1 MGLLFCIVVWLGLFS
16 KMSEFVVVCSSE
28 KRIGIVVCES
38 LLAYFLG
45 LY

>member
-1 MGLLFCIVVWLGLFS
+1 MGHLFCIVVWLGLFS
-16 KMSEFVVVCSSE
+16 KMSEFVVVCSSG

-38 LLAYFLG
+38 HLACFLR